1 MITIY
6 HDYHITTI
14 KNTSIYFNGL
24 KKDVTTV
31 IKKKKKR
38 FMGSNVYGAFNEKKY
53 IYNVL
58 KGHYIIIIT
67 IRECL

>member
-1 MITIY
+1 MI
-6 HDYHITTI
+6 ITSPPSKI
-14 KNTSIYFNGL
+14 PVFILMALRKMLQLSL
-24 KKDVTTV
+24 
-31 IKKKKKR
+31 KKKKR